1 MDWLDA
7 QAIID
12 TFGDWAVLAVVA
24 VLFLETAFIFTS
36 FLPGDSLLFI
46 IGLTLSV
53 GTGFIPDWLGFIL
66 IWLAAFSGT
75 QLGWYVGYKIGP
87 PLFERRENLIF
98 NKKVVET
105 TRKFFDKYG
114 VRAII
119 LARFVPII
127 RALVPMFAGISKVE
141 FRRFTKLN
149 AIGATLWLGVFMVP
163 GYFLG
168 NLPLVKQN
176 LETAVLIVIIVS
188 SLPFPIE
195 VLRTVIQNRRAK
207 KKQEKLNKEY
217 EIATGYTDLNKLPKK
232 DQ

>member
-1 MDWLDA
+1 LDWLDA
-7 QAIID
+7 QSIID
-12 TFGDWAVLAVVA
+12 TFGDWAVLAVVTII
-24 VLFLETAFIFTS
+24 FLETAFIFTS

-53 GTGFIPDWLGFIL
+53 GSGVIPDWLGFIL
-66 IWLAAFSGT
+66 IWLAAFGGT

-87 PLFERRENLIF
+87 PLFERRENIIF
-98 NKKVVET
+98 NKKVVDT

-141 FRRFTKLN
+141 FGRFTRLN
-149 AIGATLWLGVFMVP
+149 AIGATLWLAVFMVP

-168 NLPLVKQN
+168 NLPLVKEN

-188 SLPFPIE
+188 SLPFPLEI
-195 VLRTVIQNRRAK
+195 LRTVIQNRRAK
-207 KKQEKLNKEY
+207 KKQEKLDAEY
-217 EIATGYTDLNKLPKK
+217 EIAEGYTDPEKLPKK
-232 DQ
+232 D

>member
-7 QAIID
+7 QSIID
-12 TFGDWAVLAVVA
+12 TFGDWAVLAVVT

-53 GTGFIPDWLGFIL
+53 GSGVIPDWLGFIL
-66 IWLAAFSGT
+66 IWLAAFGGT

-87 PLFERRENLIF
+87 PLFERRDNIIF
-98 NKKVVET
+98 NKKVVDT

-141 FRRFTKLN
+141 FGRFTKLN
-149 AIGATLWLGVFMVP
+149 AIGATLWLAVFMVP

-168 NLPLVKQN
+168 NLPLVKEN

-188 SLPFPIE
+188 SIPFPLEI
-195 VLRTVIQNRRAK
+195 LRTVIQNRRAK
-207 KKQEKLNKEY
+207 KKQEKLDAEY
-217 EIATGYTDLNKLPKK
+217 EIAEGYTDPEKLPRK
-232 DQ
+232 D

>member
-7 QAIID
+7 QSIID
-12 TFGDWAVLAVVA
+12 TFGDWAVLAVVTII
-24 VLFLETAFIFTS
+24 FLETAFIFTS

-53 GTGFIPDWLGFIL
+53 GSGVIPDWLGFIL
-66 IWLAAFSGT
+66 IWLAAFGGT

-87 PLFERRENLIF
+87 PLFERRENIIF
-98 NKKVVET
+98 NKKVVDT

-141 FRRFTKLN
+141 FGRFTRLN
-149 AIGATLWLGVFMVP
+149 AIGATLWLVVFMVP

-168 NLPLVKQN
+168 NLPLVKEN

-188 SLPFPIE
+188 SLPFPLEI
-195 VLRTVIQNRRAK
+195 LRTVIQNRRAK
-207 KKQEKLNKEY
+207 KKQEKLDAEY
-217 EIATGYTDLNKLPKK
+217 EIAEGYTDPEKLPKK
-232 DQ
+232 D

>member
-7 QAIID
+7 QSIID
-12 TFGDWAVLAVVA
+12 TFGDWAVLAVVTII
-24 VLFLETAFIFTS
+24 FLETAFIFTS

-53 GTGFIPDWLGFIL
+53 GSGVIPDWLGFIL
-66 IWLAAFSGT
+66 IWLAAFGGT

-87 PLFERRENLIF
+87 PLFERRENIIF
-98 NKKVVET
+98 NKKVVDT

-141 FRRFTKLN
+141 FGRFTRLN
-149 AIGATLWLGVFMVP
+149 AIGATLWLAVFMVP

-188 SLPFPIE
+188 SIPFPLEI
-195 VLRTVIQNRRAK
+195 LRTVIQNRRAK
-207 KKQEKLNKEY
+207 KKQEKLDAEY
-217 EIATGYTDLNKLPKK
+217 EIAEGYTDPEKLPKK
-232 DQ
+232 D

>member
-7 QAIID
+7 QSIID
-12 TFGDWAVLAVVA
+12 TFGDWAVLAVVM
-24 VLFLETAFIFTS
+24 VIFLETAFIFTS

-53 GTGFIPDWLGFIL
+53 GSGVIPDWLGFIL
-66 IWLAAFSGT
+66 IWLAAFGGT

-87 PLFERRENLIF
+87 PLFERRENIIF
-98 NKKVVET
+98 NKKVVDT

-141 FRRFTKLN
+141 FGRFTRLN
-149 AIGATLWLGVFMVP
+149 AIGATLWLAVFMVP

-168 NLPLVKQN
+168 NLPLVKEN

-188 SLPFPIE
+188 SLPFPLEI
-195 VLRTVIQNRRAK
+195 LRTVIQNRRAK
-207 KKQEKLNKEY
+207 KKQEKLDAEY
-217 EIATGYTDLNKLPKK
+217 EIAEGYTDPEKLPKK
-232 DQ
+232 D

>member
-7 QAIID
+7 QSIID
-12 TFGDWAVLAVVA
+12 TFGDWAVLAVVTII
-24 VLFLETAFIFTS
+24 FLETAFIFTS

-53 GTGFIPDWLGFIL
+53 GSGVIPDWLGFIL
-66 IWLAAFSGT
+66 IWLAAFGGT

-87 PLFERRENLIF
+87 PLFERRENIIF
-98 NKKVVET
+98 NKKVVDT

-141 FRRFTKLN
+141 FGRFTRLN
-149 AIGATLWLGVFMVP
+149 AIGATLWLAVFMVP

-168 NLPLVKQN
+168 NLPLVKEN

-188 SLPFPIE
+188 SIPFPLEI
-195 VLRTVIQNRRAK
+195 LRTVIQNRRAK
-207 KKQEKLNKEY
+207 KKQEKLDAEY
-217 EIATGYTDLNKLPKK
+217 EIAEGYTDPEKLPKK
-232 DQ
+232 D

>member
-7 QAIID
+7 QSIID
-12 TFGDWAVLAVVA
+12 TFGDWAVLAVVT
-24 VLFLETAFIFTS
+24 VIFLETAFIFTS

-53 GTGFIPDWLGFIL
+53 GSGVIPDWLGFIL
-66 IWLAAFSGT
+66 IWLAAFGGT

-87 PLFERRENLIF
+87 PLFERRENIIF
-98 NKKVVET
+98 NKKVVDT

-141 FRRFTKLN
+141 FGRFTRLN
-149 AIGATLWLGVFMVP
+149 AIGATLWLAVFMVP

-168 NLPLVKQN
+168 NLPLVKEN

-188 SLPFPIE
+188 SLPFPLEI
-195 VLRTVIQNRRAK
+195 LRTVIQNRRAK
-207 KKQEKLNKEY
+207 KKQEKLDAEY
-217 EIATGYTDLNKLPKK
+217 EIAEGYTDPEKLPKK
-232 DQ
+232 D

>member
-7 QAIID
+7 QSIID
-12 TFGDWAVLAVVA
+12 TFGDWAVLAVVT
-24 VLFLETAFIFTS
+24 VIFLETAFIFTS

-53 GTGFIPDWLGFIL
+53 GSGVIPDWLGFIL
-66 IWLAAFSGT
+66 IWLAAFGGT

-87 PLFERRENLIF
+87 PLFERRENIIF
-98 NKKVVET
+98 NKKVVDT

-141 FRRFTKLN
+141 FGRFTRLN
-149 AIGATLWLGVFMVP
+149 AIGATLWLAVFMVP

-168 NLPLVKQN
+168 NLPLVKEN

-188 SLPFPIE
+188 SIPFPLEI
-195 VLRTVIQNRRAK
+195 LRTVIQNRRAK
-207 KKQEKLNKEY
+207 KKQEKLDAEY
-217 EIATGYTDLNKLPKK
+217 EIAEGYTDPEKLPKK
-232 DQ
+232 D